1 MKVLVRLMLMVQMK
15 SPPYSAAFAGVT
27 EIDRDAFGRK
37 NSASLVQDALRDV
50 LLVPPTRRA
59 AA

>member
-1 MKVLVRLMLMVQMK
+1 MLMVQMK
-15 SPPYSAAFAGVT
+15 SPPYSAAFARVT